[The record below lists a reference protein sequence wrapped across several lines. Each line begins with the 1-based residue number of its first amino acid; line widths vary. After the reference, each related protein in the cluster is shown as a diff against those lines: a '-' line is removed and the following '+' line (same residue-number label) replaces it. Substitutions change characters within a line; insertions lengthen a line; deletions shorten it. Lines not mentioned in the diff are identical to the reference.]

1 MTAHMASHKGSVF
14 THNLLG
20 KPIRKDSEK
29 RNAFLHNNPVTL
41 VFLNE
46 QCAHHSDQSMKPPSQ
61 KKHSI
66 VQLATITALLGLSF
80 GVPISAEA
88 YHAPI
93 VKKMKVKPHKV
104 KVKTIGGKAKIKNK
118 ANGKH
123 KLKVK
128 GPTGGLANAIAH
140 QLHCPVGDGYVTH

>member
-1 MTAHMASHKGSVF
+1 
-14 THNLLG
+14 
-20 KPIRKDSEK
+20 
-29 RNAFLHNNPVTL
+29 
-41 VFLNE
+41 
-46 QCAHHSDQSMKPPSQ
+46 MKPPNQ

-66 VQLATITALLGLSF
+66 VQLATITVLLGLSF
-80 GVPISAEA
+80 GVPKSAEA
-88 YHAPI
+88 YHEPI
-93 VKKMKVKPHKV
+93 VKKTKVKPHKV

-140 QLHCPVGDGYVTH
+140 QLYCPVGDGYITHLNHQK

>member
-1 MTAHMASHKGSVF
+1 
-14 THNLLG
+14 
-20 KPIRKDSEK
+20 
-29 RNAFLHNNPVTL
+29 
-41 VFLNE
+41 
-46 QCAHHSDQSMKPPSQ
+46 MKPPYQ

-66 VQLATITALLGLSF
+66 VQLAMITALLGLSF

-88 YHAPI
+88 YHEPV

-140 QLHCPVGDGYVTH
+140 QLYCPVGDGYVTCHNHRK